1 MESAAAVMLAGA
13 VGGGSGGS
21 GGSASRRIPPKL
33 YRISE
38 IVEYSGVS
46 RQTVHNYTTMG
57 LITEA
62 RRTPGG
68 HRMYDEG
75 VFVRLDAIGQLKR
88 ERKNLRAIRQFL
100 AQMDKNQ

>member
-13 VGGGSGGS
+13 VGGGS

-75 VFVRLDAIGQLKR
+75 VFARLDAIEQMKR